1 MSVAKNSTSAAIVAR
16 ISSTTAGPNVLHAL
30 SLPSA
35 FSYQGSVSATIR
47 QTAPAAASSS
57 PRRSE
62 IGGISERLQASQ
74 AHWIPACTR
83 AACSVFT
90 SR

>member
-1 MSVAKNSTSAAIVAR
+1 MSVAKNSTSAAIVAS

-35 FSYQGSVSATIR
+35 FSYQGSVSATIS
-47 QTAPAAASSS
+47 ADGA
-57 PRRSE
+57 RRGEQLS
-62 IGGISERLQASQ
+62 QADASQ
-74 AHWIPACTR
+74 AHCSIPACTR